1 MRVLTLVAP
10 TTVTVHVAN
19 LRTVRV
25 YMIFARAHIRNP
37 ALIDRAVFVV
47 IEFVRIAPEV
57 VTWWILI
64 FVCNGFAV
72 FHTLGGSLAS
82 TVLKL
87 EIQLE
92 FCGFVVA
99 ATTSHLVFTATQ
111 IVVS

>member
-1 MRVLTLVAP
+1 MRVLTLAAP
-10 TTVTVHVAN
+10 TTVTAHVAS
-19 LRTVRV
+19 LRTVRF

-37 ALIDRAVFVV
+37 ALIELAVFVRSRV
-47 IEFVRIAPEV
+47 VRIAPKV
-57 VTWWILI
+57 FTWWILF
-64 FVCNGFAV
+64 FVCSGYAI